1 MLNLTVRNWCC
12 WANQSFELGPCSFV
26 VGRNGSGKT
35 SLRDALEFVLI
46 GTGHLRRYMTKQEL
60 ARWAIRDDLDDCEV
74 IFQTDALRL
83 RRTMDRSGKQELFR
97 SVWVPTQGAASDQA
111 AWTDEEKLSLKRDQ
125 GNPFGSAPDDL
136 VRCMLE
142 PTHFYSLDPQRRQ
155 EVLVQ
160 ATSDP
165 DLEEGVVLAALMRRL
180 EYQDA
185 DDLTALESAAAWV
198 HEDGFRT
205 AEDAAVEQRQQAKR
219 DLRDLVVGEPP
230 ERNWEAAHGE
240 ALDLMTQPVAGVQD
254 TLKALRAEHLE
265 AVKMESAG
273 AGALQ
278 GKLVEAEAAYNRHLQ
293 LELPPVTSLAR
304 LALAGSDLAGLEGA
318 DRPADPGEWDEPALE
333 NATTR
338 STLAGEAASQ
348 ATASTREATG
358 AIAVLE
364 AKLESPAA
372 FPRPAECPKG
382 PPGMRC
388 PVKPSVW
395 APALKRALGDRTKLE
410 GELDSLRGDVV
421 EMSKLEAV
429 AQAEA
434 MKCNQLVGKLVRQRV
449 VHQKLV
455 TEIDVHSDAIR
466 RAKQTL
472 AATEDVVVDDERI
485 QAETY
490 KTELAKLKR
499 RVNEAQRVL
508 DAARAGDEPTG
519 PTAAELADMVECQER
534 LLESA
539 RDFWREQHGWEER
552 TDRAAAIERTVARWD
567 RICQELK
574 PDGVET
580 ELGGGAREE
589 FLVLLSGA
597 HGLGLSG
604 EIHLDEDC
612 GITVLLDEDVEDQP
626 RHILQ
631 LSESQQLAVA
641 IAIQHALCQLEGFP
655 LLLVDAVDTFRGEKL
670 AAFQAFCESVVE
682 LYPAAVVG
690 MATLSREPPRAAAEP
705 WTTLWL
711 QPDHQVSTIGGDF

>member
-1 MLNLTVRNWCC
+1 VLNLYVRNWCC
-12 WANQSFELGPCSFV
+12 WAHQAFELGPCSFV

-46 GTGHLRRYMTKQEL
+46 GTGQLRGYRTKQEL
-60 ARWAIRDDLDDCEV
+60 AAWAIRDDLSNCEV
-74 IFQTDALRL
+74 IFQTDVLRL
-83 RRTMDRSGKQELFR
+83 RRTMDRDGTQELFR
-97 SVWVPTQGAASDQA
+97 SVWIPTHGRADDQA

-142 PTHFYSLDPQRRQ
+142 PTHFYRLDSQRRQ

-205 AEDAAVEQRQQAKR
+205 AEDAAIEQRQQAKR
-219 DLRDLVVGEPP
+219 DLGDLVVGEPP
-230 ERNWEAAHGE
+230 ERNWERTLGLRE
-240 ALDLMTQPVAGVQD
+240 DLMTQPVAAVQAS
-254 TLKALRAEHLE
+254 LKTFREDHLV
-265 AVKMESAG
+265 AVKMQSAG

-278 GKLVEAEAAYNRHLQ
+278 GKLLEAENAYKRLQ
-293 LELPPVTSLAR
+293 ETELAPVASLAR
-304 LALAGSDLAGLEGA
+304 LAVAGSELAAIEGL
-318 DRPADPGEWDEPALE
+318 DQPADPGEWDEQALE

-338 STLAGEAASQ
+338 STLAGEASNLA
-348 ATASTREATG
+348 ATSAREATG

-364 AKLESPAA
+364 AKLETPAA

-395 APALKRALGDRTKLE
+395 APALTRALGDRTKLE
-410 GELDSLRGDVV
+410 AELDRLRGDLVELRTAEADTHEEARARDQIVV
-421 EMSKLEAV
+421 ELGR
-429 AQAEA
+429 QWR
-434 MKCNQLVGKLVRQRV
+434 VRQTSI
-449 VHQKLV
+449 QK
-455 TEIDVHSDAIR
+455 IDDKAAAIR
-466 RAKQTL
+466 RASGRVTL
-472 AATEDVVVDDERI
+472 AEEAATADE
-485 QAETY
+485 QAQRATHEADLE
-490 KTELAKLKR
+490 KRRMRVELAQ
-499 RVNEAQRVL
+499 VAL
-508 DAARAGDEPTG
+508 DAARAGDQPTG
-519 PTAAELADMVECQER
+519 ATVAELAEAIEYQEH
-534 LLESA
+534 LLEAA

-552 TDRAAAIERTVARWD
+552 TDMAAAIERTVARWD

-580 ELGGGAREE
+580 ELAGGAREA
-589 FLVLLSGA
+589 FLVLLSGT

-612 GITVLLDEDVEDQP
+612 GITVLLDDDVEDQP
-626 RHILQ
+626 RHLLQ
-631 LSESQQLAVA
+631 LSTSQRLAVA
-641 IAIQHALCQLEGFP
+641 VAIQHALCQLEGFP
-655 LLLVDAVDTFRGEKL
+655 LLLVDCVDTFRGDKL
-670 AAFQAFCESVVE
+670 KAFQAFAESVVE
-682 LYPAAVVG
+682 LYPAAVIG
-690 MATLSREPPRAAAEP
+690 LATLSREPPGAAAGP

-711 QPDHQVSTIGGDF
+711 KPDHQVVTIGGEF